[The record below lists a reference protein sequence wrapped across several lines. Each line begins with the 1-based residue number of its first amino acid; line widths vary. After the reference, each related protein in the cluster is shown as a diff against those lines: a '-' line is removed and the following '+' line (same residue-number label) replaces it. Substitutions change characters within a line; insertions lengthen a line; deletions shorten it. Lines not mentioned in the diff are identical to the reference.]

1 MKFIPRINTL
11 YAKLALAL
19 LLLLLL
25 VGIGI
30 VYLVSY
36 TSQLYQQE
44 VNQRLNASMTKNI
57 VKETELFKSGEI
69 NQQALKE
76 MFHRLMV
83 HNPAIEVYLLDAQGN
98 ILADAA
104 PENRVKRDRI
114 NLLPLKQFLS
124 GARNYP
130 LLGDDPRALD
140 KQKIFSVAEVK
151 IGDSRKAYL
160 YAILGGEDYDSV
172 ASMLQG
178 SYILRMG
185 MAGLFLSLLIALVFG
200 LLIFGILTH
209 RLSRLSEK
217 MDKYAQFNISSVD
230 NNAALQQSD
239 TVLQSGDE
247 VERLSRSFKSM
258 AARID
263 SAVDELRQVDAKRR
277 ELIASVSHDLRTPL
291 ASMTGYLE
299 TLLLKDDRLDE
310 EERRRYIQIAYSH
323 SKDLGQLV
331 AELFELA
338 RLDSVETLLNIE
350 PFSLAELLQDVAQKY
365 QLAAAEHHITLRTEL
380 GKHSPFAYGDIGLIQ
395 RVLENLLEN
404 ALRHT
409 PANGV
414 ITLALV
420 PGNNNIT
427 VRLVDTGCGI
437 KPDELPHIFDRF
449 YRVQKSRG
457 DSRQHAGLGLAIVK
471 RIVALH
477 GGTIDAQS
485 TVNQGTSFSFSM
497 PICQP

>member
-1 MKFIPRINTL
+1 MNMLQRFNTL

-19 LLLLLL
+19 LVLLLL
-25 VGIGI
+25 VGVGI

-44 VNQRLNASMTKNI
+44 VNQRLNASLTNNI
-57 VKETELFKSGEI
+57 VKEMELFKSGEV
-69 NQQALKE
+69 NQGALKE

-104 PENRVKRDRI
+104 PENRVKRNTI
-114 NLLPLKQFLS
+114 NLQPVKQFLT
-124 GARNYP
+124 GAKNYP

-140 KQKIFSVAEVK
+140 KQKIFSVAEVNVEY
-151 IGDSRKAYL
+151 GRKAYL

-185 MAGLFLSLLIALVFG
+185 MTGLFLSLLIALVFG
-200 LLIFGILTH
+200 MLIFGILTH

-217 MDKYAQFNISSVD
+217 MDKYAQFNSVPLESE
-230 NNAALQQSD
+230 AARQRQEN
-239 TVLQSGDE
+239 VLRQGDE

-258 AARID
+258 AVRID
-263 SAVDELRQVDAKRR
+263 SAVEELRQVDAKRR

-299 TLLLKDDRLDE
+299 TLLLKEDRLDE
-310 EERRRYIQIAYSH
+310 NDRRRYIQIAYSH

-365 QLAAAEHHITLRTEL
+365 QLAAAEHQITLRTEL
-380 GKHSPFAYGDIGLIQ
+380 GKQVSFAYGDIGLIQ

-414 ITLALV
+414 ITLALI
-420 PGNNNIT
+420 PGHNNIT

-485 TVNQGTSFSFSM
+485 TVNQGTTFSFSM

>member
-1 MKFIPRINTL
+1 MRRPLRFNTL
-11 YAKLALAL
+11 YSKLALAL
-19 LLLLLL
+19 LVLLLL

-30 VYLVSY
+30 FYLLSY

-44 VNQRLNASMTKNI
+44 VSQRLNASLAASI

-69 NQQALKE
+69 NQQALKT
-76 MFHRLMV
+76 MFHVLMV
-83 HNPAIEVYLLDAQGN
+83 HNPAIEVYLVDTQGN

-104 PENRVKRDRI
+104 PDNRVKRDKVNIEPIRRFFTES
-114 NLLPLKQFLS
+114 NS
-124 GARNYP
+124 YP

-140 KQKIFSVAEVK
+140 KQKIFSAAEVI
-151 IGDSRKAYL
+151 IGASRTAYL

-172 ASMLQG
+172 AAMLQG
-178 SYILRMG
+178 SYILRLG
-185 MAGLFLSLLIALVFG
+185 MVGLALSLLIALVFG
-200 LLIFGILTH
+200 LLIFAVLTH

-217 MDKYAQFNISSVD
+217 MDKYARYGNGTNTDRSRQNTTT
-230 NNAALQQSD
+230 LPR
-239 TVLQSGDE
+239 GDE
-247 VERLSRSFKSM
+247 IERLSSSFGSM
-258 AARID
+258 AKRID
-263 SAVDELRQVDAKRR
+263 SAVEELRQVDAKRR

-299 TLLLKDDRLDE
+299 TLLLKENRLDE
-310 EERRRYIQIAYSH
+310 DERRRYIQIAYSH
-323 SKDLGQLV
+323 SKDLGRLV

-350 PFSLAELLQDVAQKY
+350 PFSLAELLQDVAQKFR
-365 QLAAAEHHITLRTEL
+365 LAAAERQITLRTEL
-380 GKHSPFAYGDIGLIQ
+380 GEYAAFAYGDIGLIQ

-404 ALRHT
+404 AFRHT
-409 PANGV
+409 PPNGV
-414 ITLALV
+414 ITLSLI
-420 PGNNNIT
+420 PGHNNIT
-427 VRLVDTGCGI
+427 VRLADTGCGI
-437 KPDELPHIFDRF
+437 RPEELPHIFDRF

-477 GGTIDAQS
+477 GGTIDAHS
-485 TVNQGTSFSFSM
+485 TVNHGTTFSFSM